1 MAELTRGKTGRLYG
15 NLMSILTT
23 MKALPSSYNRDVQE
37 DKRPLFDSVD
47 TIKSALDVFAA
58 MLPEL
63 KINRERMSSST
74 RDPNLFATDLAE
86 YMVKKG
92 VPFREAHQIVGE
104 LVVRSVAKSVPL
116 DQIGI
121 AEMKRFSPHFEND
134 VAKIFDV
141 RGSLARRR
149 AIGAPSPENIAAQIK
164 RWRKLLA

>member
-1 MAELTRGKTGRLYG
+1 
-15 NLMSILTT
+15 

-63 KINRERMSSST
+63 KINRERMNSST

-86 YMVKKG
+86 YLVKKG
-92 VPFREAHQIVGE
+92 VPFRQAHQIVGE
-104 LVVRSVAKSVPL
+104 LVVCSFSKSVSL

-121 AEMKRFSPHFEND
+121 VELKRFSPHFEKD
-134 VAKIFDV
+134 AAKIFDV

>member
-1 MAELTRGKTGRLYG
+1 
-15 NLMSILTT
+15 
-23 MKALPSSYNRDVQE
+23 MKALPSSYNRDIQE
-37 DKRPLFDSVD
+37 DKRALFDSVD
-47 TIKSALDVFAA
+47 TIKSALGVFAA
-58 MLPEL
+58 MLREL
-63 KINRERMSSST
+63 KINRERMNSST

-86 YMVKKG
+86 FLVKRG

-134 VAKIFDV
+134 VAKTFDV